1 MIIYWLLLVIT
12 SYLTHLQYVKLVF
25 SISLLV
31 RTHSKNEVT
40 QKGGRDGASNKTVT
54 RLRNFMEVPANTNS
68 LLFSMLILRIYLES
82 INSRE
87 ERRLLLFVI
96 IGVVITRWQL
106 PYILQFKT
114 FESYAMILSS
124 FRYP

>member
-12 SYLTHLQYVKLVF
+12 SYLTHLQHVKLVF

-40 QKGGRDGASNKTVT
+40 QKGGRDGASNKSVT

-82 INSRE
+82 INGRE

-96 IGVVITRWQL
+96 IGVIITRWQL

-114 FESYAMILSS
+114 FESYVMILSS